1 MSKPSPLE
9 EALFLSLGAAATAR
23 ERLTDFID
31 YLIKEGKTTT
41 TDRRKLQ
48 KQLETKGRKE
58 YRKMRQVYEQSVQS
72 ALRTM
77 GIPTRKEFEALR
89 REMTTSKTR
98 RRSAKGRAH

>member
-1 MSKPSPLE
+1 MPKSSPFE

-23 ERLTDFID
+23 ERLTDFLD
-31 YLIKEGKTTT
+31 YLIKEGKAAT

-48 KQLETKGRKE
+48 KQLEAKGQRE
-58 YRKMRQVYEQSVQS
+58 YRKMKQVYEQSVQS
-72 ALRTM
+72 ALKTM

-89 REMTTSKTR
+89 REMAKPKSR